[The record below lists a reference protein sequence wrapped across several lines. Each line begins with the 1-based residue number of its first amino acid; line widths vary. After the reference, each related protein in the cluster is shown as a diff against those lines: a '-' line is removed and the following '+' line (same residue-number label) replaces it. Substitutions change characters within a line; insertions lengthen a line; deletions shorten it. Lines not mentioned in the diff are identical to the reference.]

1 MADEEPEQPL
11 VGVEAVD
18 HVLEVCGFL
27 TPANCA
33 SVRSEGFADI
43 SNFRMMKVTNFASMA
58 TRISRMR
65 PAAGGF
71 RFGEVHIRNLE
82 ALAYWVRDKQRRNEL
97 LVARKF
103 TQAVRDQC

>member
-18 HVLEVCGFL
+18 HVLEVCGFV
-27 TPANCA
+27 TPANHV

-43 SNFRMMKVTNFASMA
+43 SDFGMMKVTNFANMA

-65 PAAGGF
+65 PTAGGF
-71 RFGEVHIRNLE
+71 RFGEVHVRNLE
-82 ALAYWVRDKQRRNEL
+82 ALAFWVRDKQCHNEP
-97 LVARKF
+97 LVACEF
-103 TQAVRDQC
+103 MQAV